1 MGFIQA
7 FTGAIG
13 GTLAD
18 QWIDYLTVPNG
29 IAPTAALFA
38 AQPQGQNNGRGSNV
52 RGSANIITN
61 GSKILVPEGYG
72 LVTLTEGRITGFIS
86 EAGGYVFSSDEQ
98 NSQSIFT
105 GGGFINSTLKTSWE
119 RFKFGGQPGA
129 QQIALF
135 VNLKEIPN
143 NRFGTQS
150 EIYWDDAYVNA
161 QVGAVT
167 RGTYTIRIVDPL
179 LFIQNFVP
187 ATYLI
192 PNAPAFDFT
201 DFNNP
206 ASTQLFNEVVSS
218 LAPAFSK
225 YTNDPSKGNRMAK
238 IQGDSLGFAHSLS
251 AAVQEGYQWITD
263 RGLNIEK
270 VAIQSVEYDADTLKL
285 LSDIKKADALSGGR
299 SQSFLN
305 QATARGVQ
313 SAGETGGGAGLAMF
327 GAGAGGVA
335 GLVNPSPQQTP
346 PAATQQESAP
356 QPTQNGEE
364 DVVAKLTKFKSMLD
378 AGLISQEDYDAAK
391 AKALGL

>member
-7 FTGAIG
+7 FTGAVG
-13 GTLAD
+13 GVFAD
-18 QWIDYLTVPNG
+18 QWIDYLTVPAG
-29 IAPTAALFA
+29 ITPTAALFA
-38 AQPQGQNNGRGSNV
+38 AEPQGQNNGRGSNV
-52 RGSANIITN
+52 RGSTNIITN

-72 LVTLTEGRITGFIS
+72 LITLTEGKITGFVS
-86 EAGGYVFSSDEQ
+86 EAGGYIFSSDEQ

-150 EIYWDDAYVNA
+150 EIYWDDAYINA
-161 QVGAVT
+161 QVGAIT

-187 ATYLI
+187 ASYLI
-192 PNAPAFDFT
+192 PNAPVFDFT

-218 LAPAFSK
+218 LAPAFSQ
-225 YTNDPSKGNRMAK
+225 YTNDPNKGNRMAK
-238 IQGDSLGFAHSLS
+238 IQGDSLGFAQSLS
-251 AAVQEGYQWITD
+251 AAVQQGYQWGTD

-270 VAIQSVEYDADTLKL
+270 VAIQSVEYDADTLQL

-313 SAGETGGGAGLAMF
+313 AAGETGGGAGLAMF

-335 GLVNPSPQQTP
+335 GLVNPAPQQTQP
-346 PAATQQESAP
+346 AP
-356 QPTQNGEE
+356 QQHTETGEE
-364 DVVAKLTKFKSMLD
+364 DVVAKLTKFKSLLD